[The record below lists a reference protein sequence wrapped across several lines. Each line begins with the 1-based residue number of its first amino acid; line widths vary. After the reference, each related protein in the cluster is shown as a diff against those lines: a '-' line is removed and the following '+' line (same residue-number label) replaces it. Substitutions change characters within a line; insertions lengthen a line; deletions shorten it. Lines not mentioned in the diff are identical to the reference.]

1 MDRLIEMLRVG
12 NHSCVIESGDE
23 VRSFMRRGV
32 IDVYELLVNEPSFL
46 NGARIAD
53 KVVGK
58 AAASLM
64 ILGGVTHLHTE
75 VISEMALELLQ
86 SNGVVVSY
94 SKVVPYIIN
103 REGNDW
109 CPLEKASFEINSADE
124 IFPIIDS
131 FLKRVMYKIEA

>member
-23 VRSFMRRGV
+23 VRSFMHRGV
-32 IDVYELLVNEPSFL
+32 IDIYELLVNEPSFL
-46 NGARIAD
+46 KGARIAD

>member
-32 IDVYELLVNEPSFL
+32 IDIYELLVNEPSFL
-46 NGARIAD
+46 KGARIAD

>member
-32 IDVYELLVNEPSFL
+32 IDIYELLVNEPSFL
-46 NGARIAD
+46 KGARIAD

-103 REGNDW
+103 REGSDW

>member
-32 IDVYELLVNEPSFL
+32 IDIYELLVNEPSFL
-46 NGARIAD
+46 KGARIAD

-103 REGNDW
+103 REGSDW
-109 CPLEKASFEINSADE
+109 CPLEKASFEINSADK